1 MKSNLAGK
9 LIFRAQRSIKSLKL
23 RECLAN
29 LSTRRLPAPAG
40 PLMGQAQDVVDRLH
54 REGIAFLPDLPSRQ
68 QIDDILNYIEDKQ
81 VRNPYKPAQA
91 FAHQTPPHDCH
102 TAHFSAQ
109 DILAAPHLLEFA
121 NNSQVLDIVSHFL
134 GAHPTISNIA
144 LWWSYP
150 GHEAPEQAQFFHR
163 DVDDWRFI
171 KLFIYLTDVDES
183 AGPHAFVPGSQ
194 NSSAFSKIKRYS
206 DDEVTQHFGDG
217 SIHYITG
224 AKGSSFLENTFG
236 LHKGRMPTQKP
247 RLVFQVQYSLHP
259 IAAYQYTPQQR
270 AAAHAQHDRYI
281 NRLYLQP

>member
-1 MKSNLAGK
+1 MTSNLAGK
-9 LIFRAQRSIKSLKL
+9 LIFHAQRSIRSLKV

-29 LSTRRLPAPAG
+29 LSTRRLPAPAR
-40 PLMGQAQDVVDRLH
+40 PLTDPASEVIDRLRH
-54 REGIAFLPDLPSRQ
+54 EGIAFLPNLPSQ
-68 QIDDILNYIEDKQ
+68 LQIDDILSYIEDKQ

-91 FAHQTPPHDCH
+91 FPHQTPPNDCH

-109 DILAAPHLLEFA
+109 DILSAPHLLAFA
-121 NNSQVLDIVSHFL
+121 NDPQVLEIVSHFL
-134 GAHPTISNIA
+134 GAKPTISNIG

-150 GHEAPEQAQFFHR
+150 GHDTPEQAQFFHR
-163 DVDDWRFI
+163 DVDDLRFI
-171 KLFIYLTDVDES
+171 KLFVYLTDVDES

-194 NSSAFSKIKRYS
+194 NSSAFSKLKRYS
-206 DDEVTQHFGDG
+206 DDEVTQHFGSD

-247 RLVFQVQYSLHP
+247 RLAFQVQYSLHP
-259 IAAYQYTPQQR
+259 ITAYRYTPQQR
-270 AAAHAQHDRYI
+270 AASHAQHDRYI